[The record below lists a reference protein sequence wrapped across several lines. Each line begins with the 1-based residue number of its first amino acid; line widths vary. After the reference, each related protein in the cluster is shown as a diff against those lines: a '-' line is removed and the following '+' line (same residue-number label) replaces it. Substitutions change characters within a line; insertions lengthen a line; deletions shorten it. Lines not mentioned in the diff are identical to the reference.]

1 MNMKIW
7 LVSVGIGISLHVNAT
22 DARFFR
28 ALHQVESSGRTGRII
43 GDNGKAL
50 GPLQIHREYFQDAA
64 KADPSLGNNYNQVTD
79 LGFAKRVVTAYLK
92 RYAPKAVATNDYKTL
107 AMTHNG
113 GPAGVKNPNTI
124 KYWNKVRTA
133 MVGN

>member
-1 MNMKIW
+1 MKLW
-7 LVSVGIGISLHVNAT
+7 LVSVGIGISLHSNAT

-64 KADPSLGNNYNQVTD
+64 EADPSLGKNYNQVTD
-79 LGFAKRVVTAYLK
+79 LEFSKRVVKAYLK
-92 RYAPKAVATNDYKTL
+92 RYVPKAVATNDFQTL
-107 AMTHNG
+107 ARVHNG
-113 GPAGVKNPNTI
+113 GPRGHKNPETVG
-124 KYWNKVRTA
+124 YWNKIQK
-133 MVGN
+133 NLN